1 MLRTI
6 TDRKSCKDSSLAA
19 WWVSAIQRLL
29 IALVAVL
36 WTSGSLLA
44 AETRTVIADPT
55 LAVGPI
61 HRFFLGADY
70 RALWTAPVEMEVLDL
85 NREAGGLTPLFRVGG
100 AQTFGLAFKGADGKS
115 YTFRSLVKSQV
126 QSLHESLRDYA
137 VGRIAQDQSASIHP
151 ASTTIVPPLA
161 KAAGLL
167 HNEPRLVVL
176 PDDPALG
183 EFQEFFAG
191 RVGTIEQFPTPA
203 SDEYEGFQGATEIIK
218 SFELVEKWL
227 ASPDTRIDA
236 RALLRSRLFE
246 FFLGDWDRH
255 ANNYR
260 WAKIPG
266 KLDWQPLPEDRD
278 QAFADFQGAAIAF
291 ARPFEPRLLRYK
303 KNYPSSIGLTS
314 QGWPVHRWFLAELER
329 DTWIEIANDLRNR
342 ITDEVINDAVS
353 RMPKPYFDLS
363 ADKLVRLMKSRRD
376 KLPDIAERI
385 YRYMNA
391 EIDVQATDESERID
405 LRYLDKG
412 LIEVS
417 IAVKNGDEP
426 YFKRQVSAADTKSLR
441 LYLRGGQNTL
451 VCHTPARG
459 GTKIEVIGAR
469 ANDVLEGCKGA
480 NLRFTEAEEIERRK
494 TLVRIA
500 PNPFEQA
507 SVPTLNIPPEAE
519 RPRDWRTG
527 TLPVYTVRANSDDGL
542 VLGGGAVFSRFQF
555 GKNPFGQRHTL
566 SGGVSVTRGEFEAT
580 YAGVFQHWNP
590 RLQSSLTA
598 TIDSIDL
605 ADFFGFGNETSDSG
619 DSDFFETEQTRATI
633 TPALDYV
640 LSPKVNLIAGLEVNF
655 NSTDDND
662 DSLLNELAPLGVGDF
677 NWVNLFAGVDYDTR
691 DKSVLN
697 SPGFHLRLQAD
708 FSPSFLDVEGSFNSV
723 EGEVEG
729 FIGLGSRSLLALRLG
744 GRNVSGDFPFQE
756 AAYLGGRTN
765 LRGFDDNRFAGDASV
780 FGTAEYRYS
789 LGEASAYV
797 ARAEYGVFV
806 FSDIGRVFLDEDE
819 DADEIHPSAGIGFSI
834 TGLDKTFGLSLS
846 IARSDERTT
855 GNFVA
860 GYSF

>member
-1 MLRTI
+1 M
-6 TDRKSCKDSSLAA
+6 
-19 WWVSAIQRLL
+19 
-29 IALVAVL
+29 
-36 WTSGSLLA
+36 
-44 AETRTVIADPT
+44 
-55 LAVGPI
+55 
-61 HRFFLGADY
+61 
-70 RALWTAPVEMEVLDL
+70 
-85 NREAGGLTPLFRVGG
+85 
-100 AQTFGLAFKGADGKS
+100 
-115 YTFRSLVKSQV
+115 
-126 QSLHESLRDYA
+126 
-137 VGRIAQDQSASIHP
+137 
-151 ASTTIVPPLA
+151 
-161 KAAGLL
+161 
-167 HNEPRLVVL
+167 
-176 PDDPALG
+176 
-183 EFQEFFAG
+183 
-191 RVGTIEQFPTPA
+191 
-203 SDEYEGFQGATEIIK
+203 
-218 SFELVEKWL
+218 
-227 ASPDTRIDA
+227 
-236 RALLRSRLFE
+236 
-246 FFLGDWDRH
+246 
-255 ANNYR
+255 
-260 WAKIPG
+260 
-266 KLDWQPLPEDRD
+266 
-278 QAFADFQGAAIAF
+278 
-291 ARPFEPRLLRYK
+291 
-303 KNYPSSIGLTS
+303 
-314 QGWPVHRWFLAELER
+314 
-329 DTWIEIANDLRNR
+329 EIANDLRNR

-451 VCHTPARG
+451 VCHTPAGG
-459 GTKIEVIGAR
+459 GTKIEVIGSR
-469 ANDVLEGCKGA
+469 SSDVLQGCERA

-494 TLVRIA
+494 TALRIA
-500 PNPFEQA
+500 PNPIEQA
-507 SVPTLNIPPEAE
+507 KLPTVNIPPEAD
-519 RPRDWRTG
+519 RPRDWRSSTV
-527 TLPVYTVRANSDDGL
+527 PVYTVRANSDDGL

-655 NSTDDND
+655 NSTDDDD

-744 GRNVSGDFPFQE
+744 GRNVSGD
-756 AAYLGGRTN
+756 
-765 LRGFDDNRFAGDASV
+765 
-780 FGTAEYRYS
+780 
-789 LGEASAYV
+789 
-797 ARAEYGVFV
+797 
-806 FSDIGRVFLDEDE
+806 
-819 DADEIHPSAGIGFSI
+819 
-834 TGLDKTFGLSLS
+834 LSL
-846 IARSDERTT
+846 IHI
-855 GNFVA
+855 
-860 GYSF
+860 